1 MRTGKSGEK
10 REGKTKRRE
19 KEKRKSSTH
28 PTRNHFPV
36 EKSREADLGEDMER
50 KCRVG
55 MPILDRKGPRG
66 IELQF
71 CNMKGLGRCLPT
83 LWVHLTPLTCIFRNG

>member
-19 KEKRKSSTH
+19 KEKRKSSIH
-28 PTRNHFPV
+28 LTRNRFPV
-36 EKSREADLGEDMER
+36 EKSREGDLGGNTER

-55 MPILDRKGPRG
+55 TPILDRKGPRG
-66 IELQF
+66 IALQF
-71 CNMKGLGRCLPT
+71 CNMK
-83 LWVHLTPLTCIFRNG
+83 